1 MKNYETFFED
11 LWDEVSPQL
20 VSDDIWYKDEP
31 KFQELTFEL
40 YRLYQSTTITSP
52 LGEAIPLLPDKI
64 FARIIESFFKQF
76 KDKFE

>member
-31 KFQELTFEL
+31 KFQELTFEHPL
-40 YRLYQSTTITSP
+40 QERLFLCYQ
-52 LGEAIPLLPDKI
+52 
-64 FARIIESFFKQF
+64 IEYLQ
-76 KDKFE
+76 EL